1 MHYKNQYK
9 QLYHI
14 SGTVSV
20 FFIISIVIY
29 WSSIWGI
36 NVNLN
41 DVSSPYFVPMYES
54 TFPSLSGMLALGL
67 FIHNAI
73 VTITSNHEKPEKN
86 VSRQYL
92 IQIDNLCSK
101 YDLCQMLQMTKQI
114 HFFISDILRSSR
126 LCHGHYYVSIH
137 RNSLLHIISVA
148 KIVHRRRK

>member
-1 MHYKNQYK
+1 M
-9 QLYHI
+9 
-14 SGTVSV
+14 

-86 VSRQYL
+86 VSR
-92 IQIDNLCSK
+92 
-101 YDLCQMLQMTKQI
+101 
-114 HFFISDILRSSR
+114 
-126 LCHGHYYVSIH
+126 
-137 RNSLLHIISVA
+137 
-148 KIVHRRRK
+148 